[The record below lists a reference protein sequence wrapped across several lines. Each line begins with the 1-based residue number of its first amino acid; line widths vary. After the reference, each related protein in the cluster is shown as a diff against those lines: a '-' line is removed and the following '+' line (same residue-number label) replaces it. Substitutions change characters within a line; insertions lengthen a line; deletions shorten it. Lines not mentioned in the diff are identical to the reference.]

1 MSNDE
6 RSSSATSC
14 RNCGEPLIPGANFC
28 HHCGTSAG
36 APPAAPTAR
45 RRQDVQ
51 GWNWKTIL
59 FFIVVVTAWSALLL
73 FVALKFLP
81 GKNASVANPHAGL
94 AVPAE
99 SVPPPVDLSTMTP
112 RQAADRLFNRVM
124 AADERGDRAEVMQF
138 GPMALEAYKLVDL
151 LDADARYHI
160 GLISL
165 LLGDLDNVRRQIN
178 NLESEAPDH
187 LLGLALSI
195 KAAEKVG
202 DGKAASIARAR
213 FAGAYDVEIG
223 KGRPEYEAH
232 RVTLES
238 LRAATMR

>member
-1 MSNDE
+1 MSNGE
-6 RSSSATSC
+6 RSSSGASC
-14 RNCGEPLIPGANFC
+14 RNCGESLIPGAYFC

-36 APPAAPTAR
+36 GPPAAPTAG
-45 RRQDVQ
+45 RQQDGQ

-59 FFIVVVTAWSALLL
+59 FFIVAVTTWSGLLL

-81 GKNASVANPHAGL
+81 GKYTSEANPHAGL

-99 SVPPPVDLSTMTP
+99 SVPQPVDLSTMTP

-124 AADERGDRAEVMQF
+124 AADERGDSAEVMQF

-195 KAAEKVG
+195 KAAERMG
-202 DGKAASIARAR
+202 DDKAASNARAR

-232 RVTLES
+232 SVTLES
-238 LRAATMR
+238 LRATAMR